1 MKSELIKEEN
11 ALILL
16 DKINNSIKSRL
27 SNMTIVKEEKDG
39 IKFSTQ
45 IGVELKSS
53 ISYSRDV
60 THYYNIEVTR
70 NTYGFFSTKYIYS
83 IYINIIRK
91 DYNDDIHIK
100 GNMSINIKDK
110 IANIWNTLSTA
121 DEQKEI
127 EKSNKRVNEV
137 ILDISTT
144 VDKSFDRDGKLDEI
158 LN

>member
-11 ALILL
+11 VLILL
-16 DKINNSIKSRL
+16 DKINNSIKSHL
-27 SNMTIVKEEKDG
+27 INTTILKEEKDG
-39 IKFSTQ
+39 VKFSTQ
-45 IGVELKSS
+45 IGVDIIKSDR
-53 ISYSRDV
+53 SYNRD
-60 THYYNIEVTR
+60 TNYYNIEVTR

-144 VDKSFDRDGKLDEI
+144 VDKSFDRDGKLEEI